1 MIEYWLKMLVIVVIN
16 LTIHPPLVTFLSPKL
31 RFFWPAPWIKSSGWG
46 QNRRSHKN
54 KLSAF
59 CAALEIW
66 KKTWVTVTICYTN
79 GRLPVFSL
87 NLSSAGKGSFM
98 AGKAKNIFQ
107 RCTFLGGRGAVE
119 WGTWFQTCCEIL
131 DLLRPTGILRKSAII
146 FRQQFKTFDSNNFTL
161 SSTLSFHNVW
171 PIKRK
176 AVYILVHFHIS
187 IYYLDEIDCNLQIF
201 QNNLFNLSKSSSS
214 WGGKNCCLKQ

>member
-98 AGKAKNIFQ
+98 AGKAKNICQ

-176 AVYILVHFHIS
+176 AVYTLVHFHKF
-187 IYYLDEIDCNLQIF
+187 IYYLDQIDPPCIFFKTTYLILVSLQAVAG
-201 QNNLFNLSKSSSS
+201 SK
-214 WGGKNCCLKQ
+214 NFCFRQ